1 MSEILFTKPAA
12 FTTGIIANTL
22 QGGILPNDSA
32 CNLRGAGTI
41 SWLLRF
47 DTSAGTLETGGARA
61 SATPAGP
68 YTFDTETLNLGGT
81 AFQVQPVTLSAP
93 LSGSCT
99 FDSAAGDLMMPLF
112 LNAAG
117 SSVVLLPLHDLRLHS
132 GRMTAEHDCIG
143 RYDAEALSPASSC
156 QPDATHPAFQTGA
169 TLDGLITLAE
179 ADTVLVTSV
188 SQTLCV
194 ILSGNPSMYG
204 TQSGGITHCNGTFQG
219 DWCAATNQAATS
231 TCSDAVHVS
240 AKFAAQAVTIQ

>member
-1 MSEILFTKPAA
+1 MSDIQFTKPTV
-12 FTTGIIANTL
+12 FTTGILGNVI
-22 QGGILPNDSA
+22 QGAIPPNDPA
-32 CNLRGAGTI
+32 CNLSGQGSA

-47 DTSAGTLETGGARA
+47 DTSAGTLETGGARPTT
-61 SATPAGP
+61 SPAGP
-68 YTFDTETLNLGGT
+68 YTFDNEMLNLGVT
-81 AFQVQPVTLSAP
+81 AFHVQPVTLSAP

-99 FDSAAGDLMMPLF
+99 FDSTAGDLMMPLF
-112 LNAAG
+112 LNTSG
-117 SSVVLLPLHDLRLHS
+117 SSVVLLPLHDLRLHA
-132 GRMTAEHDCIG
+132 GRMNAEHDCIG
-143 RYDAEALSPASSC
+143 RYDAEGLTQANAC

-179 ADTVLVTSV
+179 ADIVLVPSV

-204 TQSGGITHCNGTFQG
+204 TQSGGVTHCNGTFQG